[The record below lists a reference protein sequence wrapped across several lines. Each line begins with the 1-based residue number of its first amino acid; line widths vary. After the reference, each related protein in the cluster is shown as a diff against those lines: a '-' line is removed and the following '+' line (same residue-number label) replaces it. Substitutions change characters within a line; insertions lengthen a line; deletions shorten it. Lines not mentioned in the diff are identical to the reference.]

1 MSLNDGSLKSDVLI
15 VPHHGSKTS
24 SSNGF
29 IDAVAPQVAIFTM
42 GYRNRFGHPKS
53 EVLERY
59 KARNIQTY
67 RSDKDGA
74 VLVNFASDNRFHIL
88 AWRHEA
94 SHYWYD

>member
-42 GYRNRFGHPKS
+42 GYRKIGRAH
-53 EVLERY
+53 V
-59 KARNIQTY
+59 
-67 RSDKDGA
+67 
-74 VLVNFASDNRFHIL
+74 
-88 AWRHEA
+88 
-94 SHYWYD
+94 